1 MSILLN
7 EQELELQSAV
17 QALCADQSVGREAR
31 RLLDAPGEYDDSLW
45 KRISREMDLVGLAAP
60 ESAGGSDAGYQTRG
74 VVLTE
79 LGARLVPSPYFATAV
94 LAVDVLAGIDS
105 DPARE
110 VLGRLVAGTAT
121 ATVAA
126 SEGAAVAWPA
136 SSLATEASQ
145 TLEGWTLT
153 GRKSL
158 VVDGATATYLIVTA
172 RSAADGQLGFYLVE
186 AEAPGVDRVP
196 SEGVDGSRPLAT
208 VQFSAAPAVPLPAAD
223 AAQLLEHVRDLA
235 SLALCAELVGAQR
248 HCIEMTVA
256 YAKVR
261 YQFGRAIGSFQAVK
275 HRIADMYTRYEL
287 SLASVRRGLSIAD
300 GHEPDPNGQAL
311 AIAASTAHAEIAR
324 YSRWTADDTIH
335 VHGGIGFTW
344 EHDAHLYVRRAVSSE
359 WLLGPPSYYQDRLA
373 GLLAL

>member
-7 EQELELQSAV
+7 EQELELQSTV

-31 RLLDAPGEYDDSLW
+31 RLLDAPGKYDDALW

-60 ESAGGSDAGYQTRG
+60 GSAGGSDAGYQTRG

-105 DPARE
+105 DPARV

-126 SEGAAVAWPA
+126 SEAGTVAWPA

-145 TLEGWTLT
+145 APGGWTLT

-172 RSAADGQLGFYLVE
+172 SSASDGRLGFYLVE
-186 AEAPGVDRVP
+186 AESPGVDRIP
-196 SEGVDGSRPLAT
+196 SGGVDGSRPLAT

-223 AAQLLEHVRDLA
+223 AARLLEHVRDLA

-311 AIAASTAHAEIAR
+311 PIAASTAHAEIAR
-324 YSRWTADDTIH
+324 YFRWTADDTIH

-344 EHDAHLYVRRAVSSE
+344 EHDAHLYLRRAVSSE